1 MNRRLLVLILVSASF
16 LSLTWSISAL
26 GQVVKGSISGTVI
39 DPQGAVVAN
48 AQVKATHVS
57 TGTVLNSKSDGA
69 GLFRFNLIATG
80 TYTVEVSGQGFKTS
94 VQRDIVVTAGADTGL
109 GNLQLA
115 VGGSET
121 TVEVTAAAPLVETT
135 QAQITNT
142 FSGTVL
148 SNFAGIQE
156 EQGLDSMALFV
167 PGIVSSRDN
176 NFANTNGGGGFA
188 VNGIRGRNNDQ
199 QIDGQN
205 NNDNSVAGPAL
216 FVVDPE
222 FVQQYVLITNNF
234 GPEYGRNAGSVVNVI
249 TKSGSNGWHG
259 SIYENE
265 NNSILNSLT
274 SSQKQPGVDLKQPPR
289 ANDESG
295 GFTVGGPIVKN
306 KAFFFGGF
314 DQEILSTATAYS
326 TTAITP
332 TPAGLATL
340 AACFPVGAPANAIA
354 ALSKFGPWGISAG
367 NPTPVPTGPGKT
379 FVTQTVGGC
388 PGVQVA
394 GVSRLLPTPFHGFNF
409 VNRDDVNIG
418 SHDTL
423 MARYIFNRD
432 DFFNLNDNGPAG
444 YVFNVPAL
452 SQAVLLS
459 ETHNFTGRMVNEVR
473 LGFDRLN
480 VQFGGNS
487 IGTEPTTSNIGS
499 AVTNV
504 FFASA
509 VPTLGFGVSAALP
522 QGRIVNTWQLQ
533 DNWNYLLGKHSFKAG
548 VNWTYQQSPSIFL
561 PNVNGT
567 YVFFD
572 GTLGPGTTALDAY
585 VNNVP
590 IEGIIAKGNAELPLK
605 EHDTFFYVGDDW
617 KITRNLTLNLGVTYS
632 YSGQPLNLLHTL
644 GVRQQAGPNALWDPT
659 LPSSV
664 TAPVS
669 EAAYTKA
676 IGPSFGF
683 AYSPQRGGFLTG
695 NGKTTIRGGYR
706 VSYDPSFYNII
717 SNNYGGAPSVLSA
730 AVAAPPLPAIP
741 TAPNV
746 RPLLLGGLAPLIGHL
761 DPRDLAEV
769 TTSPNFR
776 PDQVQSFA
784 LGFERELTRNSA
796 LEVRFAGNHASQ
808 LFQTVNANPFLGT
821 AGNPGLSQLFP
832 NLVPAGDTPCPAS
845 QAYGAA
851 AVGRVNCNAG
861 ILLSRNNSGYSNYEA
876 VQTEFRANN
885 MFKQLT
891 ARVGYTYSK
900 TLDNVS
906 EIFGTG
912 GAGNTTSISQNPLN
926 TSGAEYSFS
935 GLHIPHQFSL
945 ALIEELPF
953 FKQQHGFTGHLLG
966 GWTISTAYVYE
977 SGQRF
982 TPITQNL
989 TTPTIAG
996 DFFDTGFLGSFGTG
1010 QTVARPFFGNAS
1022 APANSVG
1029 IFAGDACTFFEGG
1042 PVQGA
1047 GTTLCSQ
1054 APNQLLSLNA
1064 INATSPTAPDFTAT
1078 AVTKKQVRYIANTG
1092 IAESVFGT
1100 PFGNVPRNAGVDAPL
1115 NYLNLTVVKAVKFN
1129 ERASFEFRF
1138 TALNALNHANFTTVV
1153 PTIDTAGNPNFGSG
1167 FGVPSLTG
1175 DAIPG
1180 SNLAASRRFYI
1191 GGTFRF

>member
-1 MNRRLLVLILVSASF
+1 MNRKLRVALLVFASCLV
-16 LSLTWSISAL
+16 LTWWISAG
-26 GQVVKGSISGTVI
+26 GQVVKGSISGAVV

-48 AQVKATHVS
+48 AQVKATHVT
-57 TGTVLNSKSDGA
+57 TGTVLTTKSDGA
-69 GLFRFNLIATG
+69 GLFRFNLIPTG
-80 TYTVEVSGQGFKTS
+80 TYTVEVSGQGFRTS
-94 VQRDIVVTAGADTGL
+94 IQKDIIVTAGSDTGI
-109 GNLQLA
+109 GNVQLA

-135 QAQITNT
+135 EAQITNT
-142 FSGTVL
+142 FSGTIL
-148 SNFAGIQE
+148 TNFAGIQE
-156 EQGLDSMALFV
+156 QQGLDSMALFV

-176 NFANTNGGGGFA
+176 NFSNTNGGGGFA

-249 TKSGSNGWHG
+249 TRSGTNGWHG

-274 SSQKQPGVDLKQPPR
+274 SSQKQPGVDLTQPPR

-295 GFTVGGPIVKN
+295 GFTVGGPLVKN

-314 DQEILSTATAYS
+314 DQEILSTGTAYS

-340 AACFPVGAPANAIA
+340 AACFPSGAPANAIA

-367 NPTPVPTGPGKT
+367 NPTPLPTGPGNT
-379 FVTQTVGGC
+379 FVTQAVGGC
-388 PGVQVA
+388 PGVQLA

-409 VNRDDVNIG
+409 VNREDVSFG
-418 SHDTL
+418 SNDAL
-423 MARYIFNRD
+423 MARYIFNRGD
-432 DFFNLNDNGPAG
+432 SFNQNDNGPAG

-459 ETHNFTGRMVNEVR
+459 ETHNFTSRMVNELR

-480 VQFGGNS
+480 VQFGGS
-487 IGTEPTTSNIGS
+487 SVGTEPTTANIGS
-499 AVTNV
+499 AVADV
-504 FFASA
+504 IFASA
-509 VPTLGFGVSAALP
+509 QPTLGFGVSAGLP
-522 QGRIVNTWQLQ
+522 SGRIVNTWQAQ
-533 DNWNYLLGKHSFKAG
+533 DNWNYVLGKHSLKAG
-548 VNWTYQQSPSIFL
+548 VNWTFQQSPNIFL
-561 PNVNGT
+561 PFINGG
-567 YVFFD
+567 YVFLD

-590 IEGIIAKGNAELPLK
+590 VEGLIAQGNPELPLK
-605 EHDTFFYVGDDW
+605 EYDTFFYVGDDW
-617 KITRNLTLNLGVTYS
+617 KITRNLTVNLGVTYS

-664 TAPVS
+664 AAPVS
-669 EAAYTKA
+669 EAAYKKA

-683 AYSPQRGGFLTG
+683 AYSPQSGGFLTG

-717 SNNYGGAPSVLSA
+717 LNNYGGAPSVLFA
-730 AVAAPPLPAIP
+730 AVAAPPLPAVP

-746 RPLLLGGLAPLIGHL
+746 RPLLLAGLAPSIGHL
-761 DPRDLAEV
+761 DPRDLTEV

-776 PDQVQSFA
+776 PDQVQSFT
-784 LGFERELTRNSA
+784 LGLERGLTRNSA
-796 LEVRFAGNHASQ
+796 LELRFVGNHASQ

-821 AGNPGLSQLFP
+821 AADPGLSQLFP
-832 NLVPAGDTPCPAS
+832 NLVPASETPCPAS

-851 AVGRVNCNAG
+851 AVGRVNCNEG

-876 VQTEFRANN
+876 VQAEFRANN

-891 ARVGYTYSK
+891 ARIGYTYGK

-906 EIFGTG
+906 EIFATG
-912 GAGNTTSISQNPLN
+912 GAGTTTSIAQDPLN

-935 GLHIPHQFSL
+935 GLHIPQQFSL
-945 ALIEELPF
+945 VLIEQLPF
-953 FKQQHGFTGHLLG
+953 FKQQLGIVGHLLG
-966 GWTISTAYVYE
+966 GWSISGNYIYE

-989 TTPTIAG
+989 TAPTIAG
-996 DFFDTGFLGSFGTG
+996 DFFDAGFLGAFGNG
-1010 QTVARPFFGNAS
+1010 QTVARPFFGNPS

-1029 IFAGDACTFFEGG
+1029 VFAGDACTLFEGG
-1042 PVQGA
+1042 PVHGA
-1047 GTTLCSQ
+1047 GTTLCSA
-1054 APNQLLSLNA
+1054 APTQLLSLNA
-1064 INATSPTAPDFTAT
+1064 INATPPTAADFTAT
-1078 AVTKKQVRYIANTG
+1078 AVTKSQVKYIANTG
-1092 IAESVFGT
+1092 IAESIFGT
-1100 PFGNVPRNAGVDAPL
+1100 PFGNVPRNAGIDAPL
-1115 NYLNLTVVKAVKFN
+1115 NYLNLSVVKAVKFN

-1138 TALNALNHANFTTVV
+1138 TALNALNHANFATVV

-1167 FGVPSLTG
+1167 FGIPGLTG
-1175 DAIPG
+1175 DTIPG
-1180 SNLAASRRFYI
+1180 SNLVASRRFYF